1 MVENKSRRK
10 IAQKFY
16 QLSKPIDN
24 QSLLVLFQMISDME
38 TVYNDFDNEKQVL
51 SHPKDK

>member
-1 MVENKSRRK
+1 
-10 IAQKFY
+10 
-16 QLSKPIDN
+16 
-24 QSLLVLFQMISDME
+24 MIICWIYPPMFSDME

>member
-1 MVENKSRRK
+1 M
-10 IAQKFY
+10 
-16 QLSKPIDN
+16 LD
-24 QSLLVLFQMISDME
+24 LFPMFSDIE

>member
-1 MVENKSRRK
+1 MGFHSHTNSV
-10 IAQKFY
+10 
-16 QLSKPIDN
+16 
-24 QSLLVLFQMISDME
+24 ME